1 MKARTK
7 KILADC
13 IYPFAVFAAVLAVWW
28 IAAAAIG
35 VALILPTP
43 LEAVRELFACFAE
56 SAFWTALG
64 NSLWRSVYSFLVSFL
79 LALGCAVLAHMFG
92 GFRRFIVPF
101 IAVIRAIPT
110 ISVIFILILLLKPM
124 RAPAVVAIIVIFPTL
139 YSSFWAAISDVDPKL
154 SQMSFVYGVSLRD
167 RIFKLYLPNM
177 AQGLFEGAASGFS
190 LNVKLVI
197 AAEVMAHTVG
207 SLGNLMYNANWMLET
222 ERLFAITIAAVVV
235 SVAFEW
241 LIRLTGKAVIRWKRI

>member
-1 MKARTK
+1 
-7 KILADC
+7 
-13 IYPFAVFAAVLAVWW
+13 
-28 IAAAAIG
+28 
-35 VALILPTP
+35 
-43 LEAVRELFACFAE
+43 
-56 SAFWTALG
+56 
-64 NSLWRSVYSFLVSFL
+64 
-79 LALGCAVLAHMFG
+79 
-92 GFRRFIVPF
+92 
-101 IAVIRAIPT
+101 
-110 ISVIFILILLLKPM
+110 
-124 RAPAVVAIIVIFPTL
+124 
-139 YSSFWAAISDVDPKL
+139 
-154 SQMSFVYGVSLRD
+154 
-167 RIFKLYLPNM
+167 M